1 MNFQDCNFPNGMNLI
16 RNYGK
21 NSVLLFCSPKKMVT
35 LHVLVMMGETL
46 AYISFHQVMFIK
58 ICYKQII
65 IYSFITPTRKLV
77 LILLSLLF

>member
-1 MNFQDCNFPNGMNLI
+1 
-16 RNYGK
+16 
-21 NSVLLFCSPKKMVT
+21 MVT